1 MDKRVHYILVLDT
14 ETANTRNVPN
24 DKGGTK
30 ADMSDVQCY
39 DVGWAVV
46 DKRGNVYE
54 TASFVNRDI
63 FVYERDMMQTAF
75 YASKIPRYVEDLQ
88 AGRRKMASLYE
99 IRAALLDTI
108 ERWGIDT
115 VAAYNARF
123 DDNALKRTQQYVT
136 KSKYRYFFPFGGVE
150 WWDIQKM
157 AHDVVTK
164 MPTYKAFATER
175 GWLTPTGRVKETAEC
190 VYRFITGDEDFSESH
205 TGLEDVMIEKDI
217 MAYCFR
223 QHKEMRKL
231 LWENSREFPEST
243 PFQIA
248 LLSSLKHQPTIRGAW

>member
-30 ADMSDVQCY
+30 TDMSDVQVY

-46 DKRGNVYE
+46 DKRGNIYE

-88 AGRRKMASLYE
+88 AGTRTMASLYE

-136 KSKYRYFFPFGGVE
+136 KSKYRYFFPFDAIE

-157 AHDVVTK
+157 AHDVVTT
-164 MPTYKAFATER
+164 MPTYRAFAEANSLFTK
-175 GWLTPTGRVKETAEC
+175 TGRVRENAES
-190 VYRFITGDEDFSESH
+190 VYRFISGDEDFSESH
-205 TGLEDVMIEKDI
+205 TGLEDVLIEAAI

-223 QHKEMRKL
+223 QHKTMRKK
-231 LWENSREFPEST
+231 LWENSKEFPEST
-243 PFQIA
+243 PFQIQ
-248 LLSSLKHQPTIRGAW
+248 LLSSLKNQPTIRGAW